1 MVDSEKVKEWNI
13 ASYVP
18 SHAYE
23 PRTRAALAG
32 LGYRIIP
39 ASTMGRFDDDSWK
52 PDLRIVDER
61 HFGKLP
67 VENYL
72 PRTPI
77 IVLVG
82 TSRNTLRDP
91 RVVGH
96 VSRPASL
103 AAIYPLIQKA
113 LEDHPR
119 SSARATTQL
128 PARCTRVDRR
138 WMGAIVS
145 LSATGCLF
153 KTNSEMPPGL
163 ELNMLFP
170 LPRNRMV
177 YTRARVLRRMGTSVG
192 MQFSDPPNESQQ
204 AIGDFVTERLAAASL

>member
-1 MVDSEKVKEWNI
+1 MDHTKSKDWTI

-18 SHAYE
+18 PHAYE
-23 PRTRAALAG
+23 PHTRAALAG

-61 HFGKLP
+61 HFDKLP
-67 VENYL
+67 AENYL

-77 IVLVG
+77 IVLTG
-82 TSRNTLRDP
+82 TSRKTCRDP
-91 RVVGH
+91 RVVGR
-96 VSRPASL
+96 VERPASL
-103 AAIYPLIQKA
+103 ATIYPLIQTA

-119 SSARATTQL
+119 ESARTMTQL

-145 LSATGCLF
+145 LSVGGCLF
-153 KTNSEMPPGL
+153 QTRAEMQPGL
-163 ELNMLFP
+163 EFNMLFP
-170 LPRNRMV
+170 LPRDRMV
-177 YTRARVLRRMGTSVG
+177 YTRARVLRRMDDCVG
-192 MQFSDPPNESQQ
+192 MQFSDPPEASQQ

>member
-1 MVDSEKVKEWNI
+1 MDPTKPREWI
-13 ASYVP
+13 VASYVP

-23 PRTRAALAG
+23 SRARAALAG

-61 HFGKLP
+61 HFDRLP
-67 VENYL
+67 AENYL

-77 IVLVG
+77 IVLTG
-82 TSRNTLRDP
+82 TSRRTWRDA
-91 RVVGH
+91 RVVGQ
-96 VSRPASL
+96 VERPASL
-103 AAIYPLIQKA
+103 TAIYPLIQTA

-119 SSARATTQL
+119 GSARAMTQL

-145 LSATGCLF
+145 LSTSGCLF
-153 KTNSEMPPGL
+153 ETRSEMQPGL

-170 LPRNRMV
+170 LPRDRMV
-177 YTRARVLRRMGTSVG
+177 YTRARVLHRVGNSVG
-192 MQFSDPPNESQQ
+192 MQFSDPPEASQQ
-204 AIGDFVTERLAAASL
+204 AIGEFVTERLAAASL

>member
-1 MVDSEKVKEWNI
+1 MDDTKPDSRTI

-23 PRTRAALAG
+23 PRTRAALLG
-32 LGYRIIP
+32 LGYRIVP

-61 HFGKLP
+61 HFDKLP

-77 IVLVG
+77 IVLTG
-82 TSRNTLRDP
+82 TNRKTWRDP
-91 RVVGH
+91 RVVGQIP
-96 VSRPASL
+96 RPASL
-103 AAIYPLIQKA
+103 SAIYPLIQTA

-119 SSARATTQL
+119 GSARATTQL

-145 LSATGCLF
+145 LSASGCLF
-153 KTNSEMPPGL
+153 QTRSEMQPGL

-170 LPRNRMV
+170 LPRDRMV
-177 YTRARVLRRMGTSVG
+177 YTRARVLHRTGNSVG
-192 MQFSDPPNESQQ
+192 IQFDDPPEASRQ
-204 AIGDFVTERLAAASL
+204 AIGDFVAERLAAASL

>member
-1 MVDSEKVKEWNI
+1 MDRTNNDWTI

-39 ASTMGRFDDDSWK
+39 ASTIGRFDDDSWK

-61 HFGKLP
+61 HFDKLP
-67 VENYL
+67 AENYL

-77 IVLVG
+77 IVLNG
-82 TSRNTLRDP
+82 TNRKTWRDP
-91 RVVGH
+91 RVVGQIG
-96 VSRPASL
+96 RPASL
-103 AAIYPLIQKA
+103 AAIYPLIQIA

-119 SSARATTQL
+119 GSARAMTRL

-145 LSATGCLF
+145 LSASGCLF
-153 KTNSEMPPGL
+153 QTRSEMQPGL

-170 LPRNRMV
+170 LPRGRMV
-177 YTRARVLRRMGTSVG
+177 YTRARVLDRADEFVRME
-192 MQFSDPPNESQQ
+192 FSDPPEASTQ

>member
-1 MVDSEKVKEWNI
+1 VDRTKPKDWTI

-32 LGYRIIP
+32 LGYRIIQ
-39 ASTMGRFDDDSWK
+39 ASTIGRFDDDNWK

-61 HFGKLP
+61 HFDKLP
-67 VENYL
+67 AENYL

-82 TSRNTLRDP
+82 ANRNTWRDP
-91 RVVGH
+91 RVVGQIT
-96 VSRPASL
+96 RPASL
-103 AAIYPLIQKA
+103 DAIYPLIQAA

-119 SSARATTQL
+119 GSARATTQL

-145 LSATGCLF
+145 LSASGCLF
-153 KTNSEMPPGL
+153 QTQSEMKPGL
-163 ELNMLFP
+163 ELNMHFP
-170 LPRNRMV
+170 LPRDRMV
-177 YTRARVLRRMGTSVG
+177 YTRARVLRRMGKSVG
-192 MQFSDPPNESQQ
+192 MQFSDPPEASQQ
-204 AIGDFVTERLAAASL
+204 AIGDFVAERLAAASL

>member
-1 MVDSEKVKEWNI
+1 MDRENHKSWTI

-23 PRTRAALAG
+23 SRTRAALAG

-39 ASTMGRFDDDSWK
+39 ASTMGRFDDDSWI

-61 HFGKLP
+61 HFDKLP
-67 VENYL
+67 AENYL

-77 IVLVG
+77 IVLTG
-82 TSRNTLRDP
+82 SSRSILRDP
-91 RVVGH
+91 RVIGH
-96 VSRPASL
+96 IGRPASL
-103 AAIYPLIQKA
+103 AAIYPLLQTA
-113 LEDHPR
+113 LEDNPR
-119 SSARATTQL
+119 SSARAMTQL

-145 LSATGCLF
+145 LSTSGCLF
-153 KTNSEMPPGL
+153 QTASEMQPGL

-170 LPRNRMV
+170 LPRDRMV
-177 YTRARVLRRMGTSVG
+177 YTRARVLRREGSCVG
-192 MQFSDPPNESQQ
+192 MQFSDPPEASQQ

>member
-1 MVDSEKVKEWNI
+1 VDSTKPEDWTI

-32 LGYRIIP
+32 LGYRIVP

-61 HFGKLP
+61 HFDKLP
-67 VENYL
+67 AENYL

-77 IVLVG
+77 IVLTATG
-82 TSRNTLRDP
+82 RKTWRDP
-91 RVVGH
+91 RVVGQ
-96 VSRPASL
+96 VRRPASL
-103 AAIYPLIQKA
+103 TAIYPLIQTA

-119 SSARATTQL
+119 GNARTMTQI

-145 LSATGCLF
+145 LSAGGCLF
-153 KTNSEMPPGL
+153 KTRSEMQPGL

-170 LPRNRMV
+170 LPRDRMV
-177 YTRARVLRRMGTSVG
+177 YTRARVLRRVGGSIG
-192 MQFSDPPNESQQ
+192 MQFSDPPEASRQ
-204 AIGDFVTERLAAASL
+204 AIGDFVAERLAAASL